1 MLTTRYK
8 FAGELAAGK
17 DTLEVAHGGG
27 MGLGHLARVAKTL
40 HGGDFDPSMVEI
52 VRNYYG
58 DRIETQVMDAQSLP
72 FADASLDCVLI
83 LEALYFVPD
92 PDLAIREAARVLRP
106 GGKFMVASPNPLYA
120 SFNPA
125 PMSTR
130 YYSPLEYETAFN
142 AAGLDCETLCGF
154 PEESGG
160 VKTMAL
166 NLLRKAAVTL
176 RLIPDTMEGKERIKR
191 LIYGEL
197 PPFPSEVV
205 IGEATPV
212 EPFLPTSS
220 VGDLNKYR
228 VLYAIGTKR

>member
-1 MLTTRYK
+1 
-8 FAGELAAGK
+8 
-17 DTLEVAHGGG
+17 
-27 MGLGHLARVAKTL
+27 
-40 HGGDFDPSMVEI
+40 MVEI

-205 IGEATPV
+205 IGEATTV